1 MLQGGEKKKNLRV
14 SYHQDMQFSI
24 WAKFKAVMNNSIS
37 FGGAEVL
44 GGINNGQAFFSPH
57 CTLPTSHHRVITPL
71 AKEHTVGGRDKEGQ
85 GKGSRIGQVCLSCF
99 SEQVVDVA
107 SAAQGCAYLVE
118 LQASKWLL
126 LPCSVDPGR

>member
-1 MLQGGEKKKNLRV
+1 
-14 SYHQDMQFSI
+14 
-24 WAKFKAVMNNSIS
+24 MNNSIS

-85 GKGSRIGQVCLSCF
+85 GERQQNRAGVPLLLLRASGGRGFCCTGMRISCRASSQQVAIAALLSGSRTLVLGSSRAGLS
-99 SEQVVDVA
+99 
-107 SAAQGCAYLVE
+107 
-118 LQASKWLL
+118 
-126 LPCSVDPGR
+126 